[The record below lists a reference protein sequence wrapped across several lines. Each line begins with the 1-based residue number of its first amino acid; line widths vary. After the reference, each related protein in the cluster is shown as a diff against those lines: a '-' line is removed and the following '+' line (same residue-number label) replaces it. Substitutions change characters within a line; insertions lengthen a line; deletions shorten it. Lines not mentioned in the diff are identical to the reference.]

1 MREREV
7 VSLSHTHTQ
16 SDYASLTEAVDLMRV
31 VIFAVLC
38 YTTPQSSTHQHKPLW
53 RLSGGGR
60 EGERE
65 GRHLCSQSSFE
76 DGCYSDQPQIC
87 QLMKGRHSAVDGTHT
102 RRAAFSTC
110 RRRSTASE
118 DAKLTNKLP
127 PLTHLWTGANG
138 TSFSTAALWH
148 QPIRKHLWTKK
159 QIKVK
164 PGRHFY

>member
-1 MREREV
+1 
-7 VSLSHTHTQ
+7 
-16 SDYASLTEAVDLMRV
+16 MRV

-60 EGERE
+60 EGKRE

-102 RRAAFSTC
+102 HARARTTFSTC

-127 PLTHLWTGANG
+127 PLTH
-138 TSFSTAALWH
+138 TSGLEPMAPPFPQLHYDINQSGNIFGQNSKSKGSLGD
-148 QPIRKHLWTKK
+148 IF
-159 QIKVK
+159 IKTELLFFFLYK
-164 PGRHFY
+164 TPESN